1 MDVASAPTPTDLPP
15 PPGTS
20 GPSCPSDRVLGG
32 VAGLLAARLGLDPLW
47 VRLGF
52 VLLALVGGLGL
63 VVYLGL
69 WLTLV
74 VGARPGRTLARY
86 AGGAVVLIGVP
97 LLVNAGSLE
106 LATGPFA
113 VVALF
118 VGLAVALWQ
127 PRAATAR
134 PAAFV
139 PAGPATAPSPITTDP
154 MPPRPPSI
162 LGRTTLGAAVVVAA
176 GGALVDHVNGG
187 RLYPEQWLGLAAG
200 VCGLG
205 LLVGAFRGH
214 ARWLV
219 LPAAAFA
226 TAGVVGG
233 VAAEVGAGWGDLAG
247 DRWIGVHRDM
257 FDGPQSEVLAF
268 GTIHVD
274 IGEAPGAQAVVGAEV
289 GVGEVR
295 VTTPDDVTVEIR
307 AAVDDGDVRVNG
319 VARRDGTIV
328 LGPEGAPDVVV
339 HAQVERGSIE
349 VEQYPH
355 RELAELDDE
364 AIGVPTLDGT
374 IALGQLTEIADGVTG
389 TADGWIV
396 LLGGEAI
403 IDPDDRVVVGPSAH
417 VDGAVTAISTSYGE
431 YRLLPRSILLGPT
444 GEVLD
449 LRAVRQALE
458 RAGDGDGD
466 AGTTTTDPTDTTGG

>member
-1 MDVASAPTPTDLPP
+1 MDVAAAPAPTDLPP
-15 PPGTS
+15 PPGTA

-86 AGGAVVLIGVP
+86 AGGAVVLVGVP
-97 LLVNAGSLE
+97 LLVNAGSLD
-106 LATGPFA
+106 LITGPVA

-127 PRAATAR
+127 PRTAAGLSTVIVPADAAPAPLASAAT
-134 PAAFV
+134 
-139 PAGPATAPSPITTDP
+139 
-154 MPPRPPSI
+154 PPPPPSI

-176 GGALVDHVNGG
+176 GGALVDHLNGG
-187 RLYPEQWLGLAAG
+187 RLYPEQWLGVAAG
-200 VCGLG
+200 VCGIG
-205 LLVGAFRGH
+205 LLVGAFRGY

-226 TAGVVGG
+226 AAGVVGG

-257 FDGPQSEVLAF
+257 FEGPQSEVLAF

-274 IGEAPGAQAVVGAEV
+274 IGDAPAGRAVVDAEV

-295 VTTPDDVTVEIR
+295 VTMPDDVTVEVR
-307 AAVDDGDVRVNG
+307 AEVDDGDVRVND
-319 VARRDGTIV
+319 VARRDGTFV
-328 LGPEGAPDVVV
+328 LGPEGAPEVIV

-349 VEQYPH
+349 IERYP
-355 RELAELDDE
+355 RRDLPELPDE
-364 AIGVPTLDGT
+364 AIAIPAVGGRT
-374 IALGQLTEIADGVTG
+374 ALGELTEIADGVAG

-396 LLGGEAI
+396 LLGGEAV
-403 IDPDDRVVVGPSAH
+403 IDPDDRVVVGPSTR
-417 VDGAVTAISTSYGE
+417 VDSAVTAISTSYGE

-449 LRAVRQALE
+449 LRAVRLGLAQAG
-458 RAGDGDGD
+458 AGDGE
-466 AGTTTTDPTDTTGG
+466 ARTTTTDPTDTTGG